1 MNPWID
7 QQKMTALTCGCAL
20 RCVRMDRKHWKG
32 FIKYQVNK
40 AQSEGVGCTLRC
52 VTQQLILHVRGI
64 WMTQMVEVMVL
75 V

>member
-1 MNPWID
+1 
-7 QQKMTALTCGCAL
+7 
-20 RCVRMDRKHWKG
+20 MDRKHWKG

-52 VTQQLILHVRGI
+52 VTQQLILHVRTI